1 MILFDTSVIL
11 DALDKNSEQFEW
23 ASRLII
29 EAAAEDGAAVN
40 AVTVA
45 ELCAGDRDPES
56 VEADLLNWDLQ
67 VLDIPA
73 VAAAICG
80 KAHRR
85 YAIAR
90 SASGGGLAP
99 KIPLPDFFIGAHAE
113 IMKWK
118 LATRDAD
125 RISRYF
131 PKVHLLT
138 PKKIISRA

>member
-11 DALDKNSEQFEW
+11 DALDRDSGHFEW
-23 ASRLII
+23 ASGLLI
-29 EAAAEDGAAVN
+29 EAASGDGAAVN

-56 VEADLLNWDLQ
+56 VEADLLNWEVQ
-67 VLDIPA
+67 VLDVPA
-73 VAAAICG
+73 AAAAICG

-90 SASGGGLAP
+90 RASGGGTAP

-113 IMKWK
+113 IMRWK
-118 LATRDAD
+118 LAARDTE
-125 RISRYF
+125 RISKY
-131 PKVHLLT
+131 
-138 PKKIISRA
+138 